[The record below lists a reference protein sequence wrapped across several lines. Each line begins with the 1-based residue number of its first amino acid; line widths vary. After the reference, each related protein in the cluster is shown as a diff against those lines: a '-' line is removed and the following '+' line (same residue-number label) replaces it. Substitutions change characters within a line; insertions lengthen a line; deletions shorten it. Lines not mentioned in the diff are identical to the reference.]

1 MKNNFKVRLIVSI
14 GLIIVAAVF
23 LSICEGLPFKIFF
36 STFAAVAAIEL
47 CSFFKK
53 SHTPIN
59 IILSIAEIAFLILG
73 SITIFRPSLLG
84 IITIILGVC
93 GYDIFAYFFGGLIG
107 GYLFPKSRPF
117 PHISKNKTWEGTFMG
132 LICSFLLCGIF
143 ILASNQTNYIY
154 LLCGPLAVI
163 GDLFES
169 MLKRTFKVKDS
180 NEIIVKKKPF
190 DLLEILV
197 GGNAGHGG
205 FLDRIDSIA
214 FTCAVLFFL
223 I

>member
-14 GLIIVAAVF
+14 GLIIIAAVF

-36 STFAAVAAIEL
+36 SVFAAVGAIEL
-47 CSFFKK
+47 FSFFKNK
-53 SHTPIN
+53 FLTVSIP
-59 IILSIAEIAFLILG
+59 LSILELAFLVLG
-73 SITIFRPSLLG
+73 SMTIFKTNVTS
-84 IITIILGVC
+84 IIAIIFGVC
-93 GYDIFAYFFGGLIG
+93 SYDIFAYFFGGLIG

-132 LICSFLLCGIF
+132 LVCSFLLTGI
-143 ILASNQTNYIY
+143 ILLATGNNNYIF

-169 MLKRTFKVKDS
+169 MLKRTFKIKDS
-180 NEIIVKKKPF
+180 NEIVIKNKAF
-190 DLLEILV
+190 EYLELLV

-205 FLDRIDSIA
+205 YLDRIDSIA
-214 FTCAVLFFL
+214 FTCAILFFL